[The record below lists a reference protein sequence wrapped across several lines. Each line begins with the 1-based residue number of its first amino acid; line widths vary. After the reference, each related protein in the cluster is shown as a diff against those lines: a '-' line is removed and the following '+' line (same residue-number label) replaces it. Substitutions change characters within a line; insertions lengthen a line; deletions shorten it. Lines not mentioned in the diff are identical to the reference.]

1 MNRTIIN
8 LLLRWTGLALGVAI
22 AARIVPGIDYDG
34 WETLVVVAVLLS
46 FCNTVLR
53 PILMLFTLPLLL
65 MTLGF
70 GILLINALLFLLVGR
85 LVEGFY
91 VSGFWPALGGSLVV
105 SLTGVLLNVLLRDN
119 RPARPPQSGPSRERG
134 RDDVIDI

>member
-22 AARIVPGIDYDG
+22 AARIVRGIDYDG

-119 RPARPPQSGPSRERG
+119 QPARPTQSGAPRERG
-134 RDDVIDI
+134 KDDVIDI